1 IYKSYEENEKQK
13 KLFLESYAFDAAFI
27 SNTSINEDIN
37 CDSSFLESF
46 IAYYF
51 DNFVPDNK
59 THFIQNLLFGSEI
72 FLPPVEK
79 NSTFIEM
86 CEKYRAVHEQFKICK
101 VPNFDYYD
109 SRRFALLQF
118 SCIERYREAYE
129 HSSCIINST
138 TSTVS
143 KCKPECDNL
152 RPQTEKVFKTFD
164 DSELENIRH
173 QENMTIIYQENC
185 LYVSCIKD
193 CLIPE
198 LKVSCGEEAVQV
210 YNEEFTVAFET
221 LNDIYKYEQIDEEDW
236 PKECQLLGEK
246 I

>member
-1 IYKSYEENEKQK
+1 MVILIWLLLLHGKSCP
-13 KLFLESYAFDAAFI
+13 FDAAYI
-27 SNTSINEDIN
+27 SNTSVNEDMN
-37 CDSSFLESF
+37 CDSSFMESF

-51 DNFVPDNK
+51 DNFVADNK
-59 THFIQNLLFGSEI
+59 THFIQNLFFGSEI

-79 NSTFIEM
+79 TSTFIEM
-86 CEKYRAVHEQFKICK
+86 CEKYRAVHKQFKKCK

-118 SCIERYREAYE
+118 SCIERYREAYK
-129 HSSCIINST
+129 HSSCVINST
-138 TSTVS
+138 TSTTVS

-164 DSELENIRH
+164 DLELENVRH

-198 LKVSCGEEAVQV
+198 LKASCGEEAVQL
-210 YNEEFTVAFET
+210 YDEEFTVAFET
-221 LNDIYKYEQIDEEDW
+221 LNDIYKNEQIDEEDW

>member
-1 IYKSYEENEKQK
+1 MVVLIW
-13 KLFLESYAFDAAFI
+13 LLLLHESYPFDAAFI

-37 CDSSFLESF
+37 CDSSFMESF

-51 DNFVPDNK
+51 DNFVADNK

-79 NSTFIEM
+79 TSTFIEM
-86 CEKYRAVHEQFKICK
+86 CEAVHEQFKKCK

-129 HSSCIINST
+129 HSSCVINST
-138 TSTVS
+138 ISTTVS

-164 DSELENIRH
+164 DSELENVRH

-198 LKVSCGEEAVQV
+198 LKASCGEEAVQV
-210 YNEEFTVAFET
+210 YDEEFTVAFET